1 MIDITRVRI
10 PASTPSARSTAENI
24 LAIAASRGR
33 MSPPQEAQ
41 IRAMER
47 FLTSAQIK
55 RAGRFVSVLR
65 EVAEWG
71 QE

>member
-1 MIDITRVRI
+1 MPRPDSSFT
-10 PASTPSARSTAENI
+10 PAQQCAENI
-24 LAIAASRGR
+24 LDIAESRDHMTLPQQTQMIAMAR
-33 MSPPQEAQ
+33 M
-41 IRAMER
+41 
-47 FLTSAQIK
+47 LTPEQIK

>member
-10 PASTPSARSTAENI
+10 PANTPSAQQCAENI
-24 LAIAASRGR
+24 LDIAESRDHMTLPQQTQMIAMAR
-33 MSPPQEAQ
+33 M
-41 IRAMER
+41 
-47 FLTSAQIK
+47 LTPEQIK

-65 EVAEWG
+65 EVAERG